1 MAEVFVPLNRFQSV
15 ISTLTGEEDEV
26 YVVPSGVS
34 TIVLSAQITN
44 RGDQT
49 EKVNILIKSNNEL
62 AVPDFTGIN
71 ATGSFTSAS
80 ALLTLNKSFI
90 IAETLAYTTFQNNLL
105 EDPLTLDLN
114 TYRSYTDKNL
124 SAVIYDIEN
133 NTTIRTTK
141 AANAY
146 YDKNGTFGSGSTG
159 LIPFSEY
166 SSSLN
171 AVTYANEL
179 AKQVVKNESVTGSAS
194 ITRLYQTSVTQSI
207 DTDYTTTG
215 SLLSGSLFLINQLY
229 TVIEENIQNPVRVA
243 QTPLEFIKN
252 NEVPKQDSL
261 SPVVAGKLV
270 LEDGYSLIVSGSNNL
285 TVILSILES
294 ANE

>member
-26 YVVPSGVS
+26 YVVPKGVS
-34 TIVLSAQITN
+34 TIILSAQITN

-49 EKVNILIKSNNEL
+49 EKINMLINSNNEL
-62 AVPDFTGIN
+62 AVPNFTGVN
-71 ATGSFTSAS
+71 STGSFTSAS
-80 ALLTLNKSFI
+80 ALLELNKNFI

-105 EDPLTLDLN
+105 EDPLELDLT
-114 TYRSYTDKNL
+114 TYRSYTNKNI
-124 SAVIYDIEN
+124 SAVIYDIQN
-133 NTTIRTTK
+133 NTTIRTDK
-141 AANAY
+141 AANSY

-159 LIPFSEY
+159 LIPFTEF

-171 AVTYANEL
+171 AVSYANEL
-179 AKQVVKNESVTGSAS
+179 AQQVVKNQSVTGSVN

-207 DTDYTTTG
+207 NPTYTTTG

-229 TVIEENIQNPVRVA
+229 TVIEENIQKPVRVA
-243 QTPLEFIKN
+243 QSSIELIKN

-261 SPVVAGKLV
+261 SPIVAGKLV
-270 LEDGYSLIVSGSNNL
+270 LEDGYSLIASGSNNL

>member
-44 RGDQT
+44 RGEQT

-62 AVPDFTGIN
+62 AVPNFTGVN

-80 ALLTLNKSFI
+80 ALLELNKNFI
-90 IAETLAYTTFQNNLL
+90 ITETLAYTTFQNNLL
-105 EDPLTLDLN
+105 EDPLTLDLS

-124 SAVIYDIEN
+124 SAVIYDIQN
-133 NTTIRTTK
+133 NTTLRTTK
-141 AANAY
+141 AANSY

-171 AVTYANEL
+171 AITYANEL
-179 AKQVVKNESVTGSAS
+179 AKQVAKNESVTGSAY
-194 ITRLYQTSVTQSI
+194 ITRLYQNSVTQSI
-207 DTDYTTTG
+207 DTNYTTSG

-243 QTPLEFIKN
+243 QAPLEFIKN
-252 NEVPKQDSL
+252 NEVPKQDAL

>member
-44 RGDQT
+44 RGEQT

-62 AVPDFTGIN
+62 AVPNFTGVN

-80 ALLTLNKSFI
+80 ALLELNKNFI
-90 IAETLAYTTFQNNLL
+90 ITETLAYTTFQNNLL

-124 SAVIYDIEN
+124 SAVIYDIQN
-133 NTTIRTTK
+133 NTTLRTTK
-141 AANAY
+141 AANSY

-171 AVTYANEL
+171 AITYANEL

-194 ITRLYQTSVTQSI
+194 ITRLYQNSVTQSI
-207 DTDYTTTG
+207 DTNYTTSG

-243 QTPLEFIKN
+243 QAPLEFIKN
-252 NEVPKQDSL
+252 NEVPKQDAL

>member
-15 ISTLTGEEDEV
+15 ISTLTGEQDEV
-26 YVVPSGVS
+26 YVVPAGVS

-49 EKVNILIKSNNEL
+49 EKINMLINSNNEL
-62 AVPDFTGIN
+62 AVPNFTGVN
-71 ATGSFTSAS
+71 STGSFTSAS
-80 ALLTLNKSFI
+80 ALLELNKNFI

-105 EDPLTLDLN
+105 EDPLELDLT
-114 TYRSYTDKNL
+114 TYRSYTNKNL

-133 NTTIRTTK
+133 NTTIRTNK

-159 LIPFSEY
+159 LIPFSEF
-166 SSSLN
+166 SSSFN
-171 AVTYANEL
+171 AVSYANEL
-179 AKQVVKNESVTGSAS
+179 AQQVVKNQSVTGSVN

-207 DTDYTTTG
+207 DPAYTTTG

-229 TVIEENIQNPVRVA
+229 TVIEENIQKPVRVA
-243 QTPLEFIKN
+243 QSSIELIKN

-261 SPVVAGKLV
+261 SPIVAGKLV
-270 LEDGYSLIVSGSNNL
+270 LEDGYSLIASGSNNL

>member
-44 RGDQT
+44 RGEQT

-62 AVPDFTGIN
+62 AVPNFTGVN

-80 ALLTLNKSFI
+80 ALLELNKNFI
-90 IAETLAYTTFQNNLL
+90 ITETLAYTTFQNNLL
-105 EDPLTLDLN
+105 EDPLTLDLS

-124 SAVIYDIEN
+124 SAVIYDIQN
-133 NTTIRTTK
+133 NTTLRTTK
-141 AANAY
+141 AANSY

-171 AVTYANEL
+171 AITYANEL
-179 AKQVVKNESVTGSAS
+179 AKQVVKNQSVTGSAS
-194 ITRLYQTSVTQSI
+194 ITRLYQNSVTQSI
-207 DTDYTTTG
+207 NTNYTTSG

-243 QTPLEFIKN
+243 QAPLEFIKN
-252 NEVPKQDSL
+252 NEVPKQDAL

>member
-15 ISTLTGEEDEV
+15 ISTLTGEEDEI

-49 EKVNILIKSNNEL
+49 EKVNILLNANNLL
-62 AVPDFTGIN
+62 AVPNFTGVN
-71 ATGSFTSAS
+71 STGSFTSAS
-80 ALLTLNKSFI
+80 ALLEINKNFLI
-90 IAETLAYTTFQNNLL
+90 TEVLAYTTFQNNLL
-105 EDPLTLDLN
+105 EDALDLNLN
-114 TYRSYTDKNL
+114 TYRAYTDKNV
-124 SAVIYDIEN
+124 SAVIYDIVN
-133 NTTIRTTK
+133 NTTIRTNK

-159 LIPFSEY
+159 LIDFTEY

-171 AVTYANEL
+171 AVTYANKL
-179 AKQVVKNESVTGSAS
+179 AQQIVKNESVTGSVD

-207 DTDYTTTG
+207 NTTYTTTG
-215 SLLSGSLFLINQLY
+215 SLLSGSLFLIDQLY
-229 TVIEENIQNPVRVA
+229 TVIEENISNPIRVA
-243 QTPLEFIKN
+243 TSPIELIKN
-252 NEVPKQDSL
+252 NDVPKQDSL
-261 SPVVAGKLV
+261 SPIVAGKLV
-270 LEDGYSLIVSGSNNL
+270 MEEGFSLIVSGSNNL

>member
-1 MAEVFVPLNRFQSV
+1 M
-15 ISTLTGEEDEV
+15 
-26 YVVPSGVS
+26 
-34 TIVLSAQITN
+34 
-44 RGDQT
+44 
-49 EKVNILIKSNNEL
+49 LINSNNEL
-62 AVPDFTGIN
+62 AVPNFTGVN
-71 ATGSFTSAS
+71 STGSFTSAS
-80 ALLTLNKSFI
+80 ALLELNKNFI

-105 EDPLTLDLN
+105 EDPLELDLT
-114 TYRSYTDKNL
+114 TYRSYTNKNL

-133 NTTIRTTK
+133 NTTIRTNK

-159 LIPFSEY
+159 LIPFSEF
-166 SSSLN
+166 SSSFN
-171 AVTYANEL
+171 AVSYANEL
-179 AKQVVKNESVTGSAS
+179 AQQVVKNQSVTGSVN

-207 DTDYTTTG
+207 DPAYTTTG

-229 TVIEENIQNPVRVA
+229 TVIEENIQKPVRVA
-243 QTPLEFIKN
+243 QSSIELIKN

-261 SPVVAGKLV
+261 SPIVAGKLV
-270 LEDGYSLIVSGSNNL
+270 LEDGYSLIASGSNNL

>member
-26 YVVPSGVS
+26 YVVPKGVS
-34 TIVLSAQITN
+34 TIILSAQITN

-49 EKVNILIKSNNEL
+49 EKINMLINSNNEL
-62 AVPDFTGIN
+62 AVPNFTGVN
-71 ATGSFTSAS
+71 STGSFTSAS
-80 ALLTLNKSFI
+80 ALLELNKNFI

-105 EDPLTLDLN
+105 EDPLELDLT
-114 TYRSYTDKNL
+114 TYRSYTNKNI
-124 SAVIYDIEN
+124 SAVIYDIQN
-133 NTTIRTTK
+133 NTTIRTDK
-141 AANAY
+141 AANSY

-159 LIPFSEY
+159 LIPFTEF

-171 AVTYANEL
+171 AVSYANEL
-179 AKQVVKNESVTGSAS
+179 AQQVVKNQSVTGSVN

-207 DTDYTTTG
+207 NPTYTTTG

-243 QTPLEFIKN
+243 QSSIELIKN

-261 SPVVAGKLV
+261 SPIVAGKLV
-270 LEDGYSLIVSGSNNL
+270 LEDGYSLIASGSNNL

>member
-26 YVVPSGVS
+26 YVVPTGVS

-44 RGDQT
+44 RGEQT
-49 EKVNILIKSNNEL
+49 EKVNILIKSNNDL
-62 AVPDFTGIN
+62 AVPNFTGVN
-71 ATGSFTSAS
+71 ATGSYTSAS
-80 ALLTLNKSFI
+80 ALLELNKNFI
-90 IAETLAYTTFQNNLL
+90 ITETLAYTTFQNNLL
-105 EDPLTLDLN
+105 EDPITLDLN
-114 TYRSYTDKNL
+114 TYRNYTDKNV

-133 NTTIRTTK
+133 NTTIRTNK
-141 AANAY
+141 AANSY

-159 LIPFSEY
+159 LIGLNEY

-171 AVTYANEL
+171 AITYANEL
-179 AKQVVKNESVTGSAS
+179 AKQVVKNQSVTGSNS

-229 TVIEENIQNPVRVA
+229 TVIKENIENPIRVS
-243 QTPLEFIKN
+243 QPSLELIKN

-261 SPVVAGKLV
+261 SPIVAGKLV

>member
-49 EKVNILIKSNNEL
+49 ETVNILINSNKEL
-62 AVPDFTGIN
+62 AVPNFDGVN
-71 ATGSFTSAS
+71 STGSFTSAS
-80 ALLTLNKSFI
+80 ALLELNKNFI
-90 IAETLAYTTFQNNLL
+90 ITETLAYTTFQNNLL

-171 AVTYANEL
+171 AITYANEL

>member
-44 RGDQT
+44 KGNQT
-49 EKVNILIKSNNEL
+49 EKINILLNANDSI
-62 AVPDFTGIN
+62 AVPNFTGVN
-71 ATGSFTSAS
+71 STGSFTSAS
-80 ALLTLNKSFI
+80 ALLELNKNFLI
-90 IAETLAYTTFQNNLL
+90 TEVAAYTTFQNNLL
-105 EDPLTLDLN
+105 EDPLTLDLS

-124 SAVIYDIEN
+124 SAVIYDIQN
-133 NTTIRTTK
+133 NTTLRTTK
-141 AANAY
+141 AANSY

-171 AVTYANEL
+171 AITYANEL
-179 AKQVVKNESVTGSAS
+179 AKQVVKNQSVTGSAS
-194 ITRLYQTSVTQSI
+194 ITRLYQNSVTQSI
-207 DTDYTTTG
+207 DTNYTTSG

-243 QTPLEFIKN
+243 QAPLEFIKN
-252 NEVPKQDSL
+252 NEVPKQDAL

>member
-62 AVPDFTGIN
+62 AVPDFTGVN

-171 AVTYANEL
+171 AITYANEL

>member
-15 ISTLTGEEDEV
+15 ISTLTGEQDEI
-26 YVVPSGVS
+26 YVVPVGVS

-49 EKVNILIKSNNEL
+49 EKINMLINSNNEL
-62 AVPDFTGIN
+62 AVPNFTGVN
-71 ATGSFTSAS
+71 STGSFTSAS
-80 ALLTLNKSFI
+80 ALLELNKNFI

-105 EDPLTLDLN
+105 EDPLELDLT
-114 TYRSYTDKNL
+114 TYRSYTNKNL
-124 SAVIYDIEN
+124 SAVIYDIQN
-133 NTTIRTTK
+133 NTTIRTDK

-159 LIPFSEY
+159 LIPFSEF

-171 AVTYANEL
+171 AVNYANEL
-179 AKQVVKNESVTGSAS
+179 AQQVVKNQSVTGSVN

-207 DTDYTTTG
+207 DPTYTTTG

-229 TVIEENIQNPVRVA
+229 TVIEENIQKPVRVA
-243 QTPLEFIKN
+243 QSSIELIKN

-261 SPVVAGKLV
+261 SPIVAGKLV
-270 LEDGYSLIVSGSNNL
+270 LEDGYSLIASGSNNL

>member
-44 RGDQT
+44 RGEQT

-62 AVPDFTGIN
+62 AVPNFTGVN

-80 ALLTLNKSFI
+80 ALLELNKNFI
-90 IAETLAYTTFQNNLL
+90 ITETLAYTTFQNNLL
-105 EDPLTLDLN
+105 EDPLELDLN

-124 SAVIYDIEN
+124 SAVIYDIQN

-141 AANAY
+141 AANSY

-171 AVTYANEL
+171 AITYANEL
-179 AKQVVKNESVTGSAS
+179 AKQVVKNQSVTGSAS
-194 ITRLYQTSVTQSI
+194 ITRLYQNSVTQSI
-207 DTDYTTTG
+207 NTNYTTSG

-252 NEVPKQDSL
+252 NEVPKQDAL

>member
-44 RGDQT
+44 RGEQT

-62 AVPDFTGIN
+62 AVPNFTGVN

-80 ALLTLNKSFI
+80 ALLELNKNFI
-90 IAETLAYTTFQNNLL
+90 ITETLAYTTFQNNLL
-105 EDPLTLDLN
+105 EDPLTLDLS

-124 SAVIYDIEN
+124 SAVIYDIQN
-133 NTTIRTTK
+133 NTTLRTTK
-141 AANAY
+141 AANSY

-171 AVTYANEL
+171 AITYANEL
-179 AKQVVKNESVTGSAS
+179 AKQVVKNQSVTGSAS
-194 ITRLYQTSVTQSI
+194 ITRLYQNSVTQSI
-207 DTDYTTTG
+207 NTNYTTSG

-252 NEVPKQDSL
+252 NEVPKQDAL

>member
-34 TIVLSAQITN
+34 TIILSAQITN

-49 EKVNILIKSNNEL
+49 EKVSILIKSNNEL
-62 AVPDFTGIN
+62 AVPDFTGVN

-80 ALLTLNKSFI
+80 ALLELNKNFI
-90 IAETLAYTTFQNNLL
+90 ITETLAYTTFQNNLL
-105 EDPLTLDLN
+105 EDPLALDLN

-124 SAVIYDIEN
+124 SAVIYDIQN

-141 AANAY
+141 AANSY

-171 AVTYANEL
+171 AITYANEL

-194 ITRLYQTSVTQSI
+194 ITRLYQNSVTQSI
-207 DTDYTTTG
+207 DTNYTTSG

-252 NEVPKQDSL
+252 NEVPKQDAL

>member
-44 RGDQT
+44 RGEQT

-62 AVPDFTGIN
+62 AVPNFTGVN

-80 ALLTLNKSFI
+80 ALLELNKNFI
-90 IAETLAYTTFQNNLL
+90 ITETLAYTTFQNNLL
-105 EDPLTLDLN
+105 EDPLTLDLS

-124 SAVIYDIEN
+124 SAVIYDIQN
-133 NTTIRTTK
+133 NTTLRTTK
-141 AANAY
+141 AANSY

-171 AVTYANEL
+171 AITYANEL
-179 AKQVVKNESVTGSAS
+179 AKQVVKNQSVTGSAS
-194 ITRLYQTSVTQSI
+194 ITRLYQNSVTQSI
-207 DTDYTTTG
+207 DTNYTTSG

-243 QTPLEFIKN
+243 QAPLEFIKN
-252 NEVPKQDSL
+252 NEVPKQDAL

>member
-49 EKVNILIKSNNEL
+49 ETVNILINSNKEL
-62 AVPDFTGIN
+62 AVPNFDGVN

-80 ALLTLNKSFI
+80 ALLELNKNFI
-90 IAETLAYTTFQNNLL
+90 ITETLAYTTFQNNLL

-124 SAVIYDIEN
+124 SAVIYDIQN

-171 AVTYANEL
+171 AITYANEL

-270 LEDGYSLIVSGSNNL
+270 LEDGYGLIVSGSNNL

>member
-15 ISTLTGEEDEV
+15 ISTLTGEEDEI
-26 YVVPSGVS
+26 YVVPTGVS
-34 TIVLSAQITN
+34 TIILSAQVTN

-49 EKVNILIKSNNEL
+49 EKINMLINSNNEL
-62 AVPDFTGIN
+62 AVPNFTGVN

-80 ALLTLNKSFI
+80 ALLELNKNFI

-105 EDPLTLDLN
+105 EDPLELDLT
-114 TYRSYTDKNL
+114 TYRSYTNKNI
-124 SAVIYDIEN
+124 SAVIYDIQN
-133 NTTIRTTK
+133 NTTIRTNK

-159 LIPFSEY
+159 LIPFTEF

-179 AKQVVKNESVTGSAS
+179 AQQVVKNQSVTGSVN
-194 ITRLYQTSVTQSI
+194 ITRLYQNSVTQSI
-207 DTDYTTTG
+207 NPTYTTTG

-243 QTPLEFIKN
+243 QSSIELIKN

-261 SPVVAGKLV
+261 SPIVAGKLV
-270 LEDGYSLIVSGSNNL
+270 LEDGYSLIASGSNNL

>member
-44 RGDQT
+44 RGEQT

-62 AVPDFTGIN
+62 AVPNFTGVN

-80 ALLTLNKSFI
+80 ALLELNKNFI
-90 IAETLAYTTFQNNLL
+90 ITETLAYTTFQNNLL

-124 SAVIYDIEN
+124 SAVIYDIQN
-133 NTTIRTTK
+133 NTTLRTTK

-171 AVTYANEL
+171 AITYANEL

-194 ITRLYQTSVTQSI
+194 ITRLYQNSVTQSI
-207 DTDYTTTG
+207 DTNYTTSG

-252 NEVPKQDSL
+252 NEVPKQDAL

>member
-15 ISTLTGEEDEV
+15 ISTLTGEQDEV
-26 YVVPSGVS
+26 YVVPKGVS

-49 EKVNILIKSNNEL
+49 EKINMLINSNNEL
-62 AVPDFTGIN
+62 AVPNFTGVN
-71 ATGSFTSAS
+71 STGSFTSAS
-80 ALLTLNKSFI
+80 ALLEINKNFI

-105 EDPLTLDLN
+105 EDPLELDLT
-114 TYRSYTDKNL
+114 TYRSYTNKNL

-133 NTTIRTTK
+133 NTTIRTDK
-141 AANAY
+141 AAKSY

-159 LIPFSEY
+159 LIPFTEF

-171 AVTYANEL
+171 AVSYANEL
-179 AKQVVKNESVTGSAS
+179 AQQVVKNQSVTGSVN

-207 DTDYTTTG
+207 NPTYTTTG

-243 QTPLEFIKN
+243 QSSIELIKN

-261 SPVVAGKLV
+261 SPIVAGKLV
-270 LEDGYSLIVSGSNNL
+270 LEDGYSLIASGSNNL

>member
-26 YVVPSGVS
+26 YVVPKGVS

-44 RGDQT
+44 RGEQKET
-49 EKVNILIKSNNEL
+49 VNILINSNKDL
-62 AVPDFTGIN
+62 AVPNFDGVN
-71 ATGSFTSAS
+71 STGSFTSAS
-80 ALLTLNKSFI
+80 ALLELNKNFI
-90 IAETLAYTTFQNNLL
+90 ITETIAYTSFQNNLL
-105 EDPLTLDLN
+105 EDPIPLDLDIYR
-114 TYRSYTDKNL
+114 TYTNKNL
-124 SAVIYDIEN
+124 SAVIYDIQN
-133 NTTIRTTK
+133 NTTIRTDK
-141 AANAY
+141 AAKSY

-159 LIPFSEY
+159 LIGQTEF

-171 AVTYANEL
+171 AVTYANLL
-179 AKQVVKNESVTGSAS
+179 AQQVVKNQSVTGSAS

-207 DTDYTTTG
+207 NTDYTTSD
-215 SLLSGSLFLINQLY
+215 SLLSGSLFLIDQLY
-229 TVIEENIQNPVRVA
+229 TVIKENIQNPVRVA
-243 QTPLEFIKN
+243 QPLLELIKN

-261 SPVVAGKLV
+261 SPIVAGKLV
-270 LEDGYSLIVSGSNNL
+270 LEDGYGLIVSGSNNL

>member
-49 EKVNILIKSNNEL
+49 EKVSILIKSNNEL
-62 AVPDFTGIN
+62 AVPDFTGVN

-80 ALLTLNKSFI
+80 ALLELNKNFI
-90 IAETLAYTTFQNNLL
+90 ITETLAYTTFQNNLL
-105 EDPLTLDLN
+105 EDPLALDLN

-124 SAVIYDIEN
+124 SAVIYDIQN

-141 AANAY
+141 AANSY

-171 AVTYANEL
+171 AITYANEL

-194 ITRLYQTSVTQSI
+194 ITRLYQNSVTQSI
-207 DTDYTTTG
+207 DTNYTTSG

-252 NEVPKQDSL
+252 NEVPKQDAL

>member
-44 RGDQT
+44 RGEQT

-62 AVPDFTGIN
+62 AVPNFTGVN

-80 ALLTLNKSFI
+80 ALLELNKNFI
-90 IAETLAYTTFQNNLL
+90 ITETLAYTTFQNNLL
-105 EDPLTLDLN
+105 EDPLTLDLS

-124 SAVIYDIEN
+124 SAVIYDIQN
-133 NTTIRTTK
+133 NTTLRTTK
-141 AANAY
+141 AANSY

-171 AVTYANEL
+171 AITYANEL
-179 AKQVVKNESVTGSAS
+179 AKQVAKNESVTGSAS
-194 ITRLYQTSVTQSI
+194 ITRLYQNSVTQSI
-207 DTDYTTTG
+207 DTNYTTSG

-243 QTPLEFIKN
+243 QAPLEFIKN
-252 NEVPKQDSL
+252 NEVPKQDAL